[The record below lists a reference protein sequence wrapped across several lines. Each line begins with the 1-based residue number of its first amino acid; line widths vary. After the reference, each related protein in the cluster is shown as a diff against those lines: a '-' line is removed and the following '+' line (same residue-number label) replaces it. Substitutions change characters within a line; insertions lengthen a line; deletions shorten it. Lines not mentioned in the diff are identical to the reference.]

1 MSRRR
6 PCHTGDEL
14 ETLRKKLRLE
24 DATAEGV
31 FKDAVKGVLQAPYTA
46 ASSALKLQNT
56 PGALASLER
65 LMDVRR
71 GVDIV
76 VANAKFLESSGGAEA
91 FAETLA
97 GGGKSLPLSLYK
109 LVYVEKCESTEAQE
123 ELSNL
128 AATLSLTDAD
138 TKMVREGVLAPKLD
152 LKLAEALRSND
163 LSDLKEWISSVDC
176 PENLVK
182 DKYVR
187 AYTDKLRMSEAIP
200 SPERTE
206 ELARLQASLELT
218 DDDVYPAQLDQYLPL
233 YRKSALEAMGAS
245 GGGIVND
252 EYKEG
257 PMRRPVV

>member
-1 MSRRR
+1 MAS
-6 PCHTGDEL
+6 
-14 ETLRKKLRLE
+14 
-24 DATAEGV
+24 
-31 FKDAVKGVLQAPYTA
+31 PYRCR
-46 ASSALKLQNT
+46 ST
-56 PGALASLER
+56 P
-65 LMDVRR
+65 
-71 GVDIV
+71 
-76 VANAKFLESSGGAEA
+76 
-91 FAETLA
+91 
-97 GGGKSLPLSLYK
+97 
-109 LVYVEKCESTEAQE
+109 YVEKCEDSDAQE

-163 LSDLKEWISSVDC
+163 LSDLKEWISQVDC

-206 ELARLQASLELT
+206 ELAGQASFGLT
-218 DDDVYPAQLDQYLPL
+218 DDDVYPANSTSTSRSTESRPW
-233 YRKSALEAMGAS
+233 RGRR

-252 EYKEG
+252 EYKG
-257 PMRRPVV
+257 ATKLSRHSTSRMMIVRACGGAKQRLKPSSTTRSVPSRKQP